1 MNSLAPLGASAQRL
15 AKAAQLAGLLT
26 PGRISSERADLI
38 ARAIAPTIS
47 DAIAA
52 ELEVLR
58 DRLAAR
64 DREEREILA
73 ACHAVGAAV
82 DRLEQAR
89 HTSGEIPARKA
100 LERAAIRLRKA
111 IQRKDIHASR

>member
-26 PGRISSERADLI
+26 PGRISSERAELI
-38 ARAIAPTIS
+38 AMAIAPAIS
-47 DAIAA
+47 DAIAS
-52 ELEVLR
+52 ELDILR

-73 ACHAVGAAV
+73 ACRSVGAAV
-82 DRLEQAR
+82 DRLDQAR
-89 HTSGEIPARKA
+89 HTSGEIAARKA
-100 LERAAIRLRKA
+100 LERAAVRLRRA
-111 IQRKDIHASR
+111 IQRKDVHATR